1 MQKLTHSKK
10 ILVSSAL
17 AFSMTV
23 TSLFG
28 MNAVQAAPSGFSE
41 HHISTGSTQLS
52 KQYTGKGI
60 KVAVIDSGINME
72 HPLFKGN
79 IKKGY
84 DYIERDSI
92 PQDGD
97 GHGSHVAGIIMQQAP
112 DAELYIY
119 RVFAGVNGQKN
130 YSNSVVDAIKRAVE
144 DKVQVI
150 NLSLNAD
157 IDAPSEPIARA
168 IAEAVQ
174 QGVVV
179 VKSAG
184 NSGEAWS
191 ITSPGYGAEPIVVGA
206 TSQAHTDAALVSGT
220 TNVQLHPLYGA
231 KKLPTTGSAS
241 FVYAGHVAP
250 AKLKDAKFRGKYV
263 VIEAREDSD
272 YFVEEWYEAAQ
283 ESGLKGVIF
292 AVSSMDGDGSSMYVN
307 VDKDPSRMIPGAI
320 ISMEDARK
328 LKKLASKPW
337 SWGSVNVAERL
348 GSLSSGGPA
357 VGTWLLKPD
366 LVAPGMH
373 IYSALGEEDGYV
385 MNSGTSMAAPQVTA
399 AAALLLEAHPN
410 WTPEMVKSA
419 LMQHANQLV
428 NEKGI
433 PYKRTE
439 QGAGSLNVEAALQT
453 STFALPASLSFGH
466 IAPGYKGN
474 NPVLSQILELKNT
487 SDKPVT
493 YQLKANLEV
502 GKGQLEIPQQITVQP
517 NQTVKIPVKW
527 TVDLKQKAGVW
538 SGSISIKGDKEVLS
552 VPFVL
557 VNQVKSYPLVKG
569 EHIDNTLYS
578 PKGDSSKK
586 SSTIHYYV
594 TVPSQRVLVT
604 ATREDEQPKSLAGKT
619 YVLLNQAKHAKG
631 LTQFKF
637 TGKDVNGTTLPDGRY
652 NIKVKSFAENRQ
664 TVTEGITFFVDSKA
678 PVVVKIN
685 NQKAAK
691 GQLFGTIEDQLTE
704 LNGLIVTKE
713 LERHLIFDPKL
724 VTMQWRVKD
733 GQKWNY
739 VNVNVDEKRFFADLR
754 SAKLAL
760 GKHNIILRVKDVFGN
775 QAEQTIQITIK

>member
-1 MQKLTHSKK
+1 MKTLTHSKK
-10 ILVSSAL
+10 IIITSAL
-17 AFSMTV
+17 AVSLTV
-23 TSLFG
+23 TSLLG
-28 MNAVQAAPSGFSE
+28 INAVQAAPSGFSE
-41 HHISTGSTQLS
+41 NHISTGSTLLS

-60 KVAVIDSGINME
+60 KIAVIDSGINRK

-84 DYIERDSI
+84 DYVEQDSI
-92 PQDGD
+92 PQDED

-112 DAELYIY
+112 DAELHIY
-119 RVFAGVNGQKN
+119 RVFSGVNGQKN
-130 YSNSVVDAIKRAVE
+130 YSNSIVDAIKRAVE

-157 IDAPSEPIARA
+157 IDAPSEPVARA
-168 IAEAVQ
+168 IAEAVK

-184 NSGEAWS
+184 NFGEAWS

-206 TSQAHTDAALVSGT
+206 TSQARTDAALVSGT
-220 TNVQLHPLYGA
+220 TIVQLHPLYGA

-250 AKLKDAKFRGKYV
+250 AKLKDAKYRGKYV

-272 YFVEEWYEAAQ
+272 YYVEDWYTAAQ
-283 ESGLKGVIF
+283 EAGLKGVIF
-292 AVSSMDGDGSSMYVN
+292 ADSSMDGEGATMYVN
-307 VDKDPSRMIPGAI
+307 VHKEPARMISGAV
-320 ISMEDARK
+320 ISMKDAQK
-328 LKKLASKPW
+328 LKKLASKSW

-419 LMQHANQLV
+419 LMQHANQLI
-428 NEKGI
+428 NEKGV

-439 QGAGSLNVEAALQT
+439 QGAGSLNIEAALQAN
-453 STFALPASLSFGH
+453 TFASPASLSFGH
-466 IAPGYKGN
+466 IAPGFKGN
-474 NPVLSQILELKNT
+474 NPVLSQTLELTNT
-487 SDKPVT
+487 SDKSVT

-502 GKGQLEIPQQITVQP
+502 GKGPLELPQQITVQP

-527 TVDLKQKAGVW
+527 TVDLKQNAGVW
-538 SGSISIKGDKEVLS
+538 SGSISIKGDKDAVS
-552 VPFVL
+552 VPFLL
-557 VNQVKSYPLVKG
+557 VNQVKNYPLVKG
-569 EHIDNTLYS
+569 DHIDNTLYA
-578 PKGDSSKK
+578 PKGDSSTK

-604 ATREDEQPKSLAGKT
+604 ATREDEQPKSMAGKT

-631 LTQFKF
+631 LSQFKF

-664 TVTEGITFFVDSKA
+664 TVTEGITFFIDSKA
-678 PVVVKIN
+678 PVVMVN

-691 GQLFGTIEDQLTE
+691 GQLFGKIEDQLTGF
-704 LNGLIVTKE
+704 NGLIVTKE
-713 LERHLIFDPKL
+713 LESYLIFDPKL
-724 VTMQWRVKD
+724 VTMQWRVNHS
-733 GQKWNY
+733 QKWHY
-739 VNVNVDEKRFFADLR
+739 VNVNVDEKQFFADLR
-754 SAKLAL
+754 SSKLAP
-760 GKHNIILRVKDVFGN
+760 GKHNIILRVKDIFGN
-775 QAEQTIQITIK
+775 QTERTTQVTIK

>member
-1 MQKLTHSKK
+1 MHKLTHSKK
-10 ILVSSAL
+10 IIITSAL
-17 AFSMTV
+17 AVSLTI

-28 MNAVQAAPSGFSE
+28 TTTVQAAPSGFNE
-41 HHISTGSTQLS
+41 NHISTGSTQLS
-52 KQYTGKGI
+52 KQFTGKGV
-60 KVAVIDSGINME
+60 KVAVIDTGINME
-72 HPLFKGN
+72 HPLFRGN

-84 DYIERDSI
+84 DYVDHDSI
-92 PQDGD
+92 PQDED

-112 DAELYIY
+112 DAELHIY
-119 RVFAGVNGQKN
+119 RVFGAARGQKN
-130 YSNSVVDAIKRAVE
+130 YADSVVDAIQRAVE

-157 IDAPSEPIARA
+157 IDAPSEPVARA
-168 IAEAVQ
+168 IAEAVK
-174 QGVVV
+174 QGIVV

-184 NSGEAWS
+184 NLGEAWS

-206 TSQAHTDAALVSGT
+206 TSQARTDAALVSGT
-220 TNVQLHPLYGA
+220 TRVQLHPLYGA
-231 KKLPTTGSAS
+231 KKLPITGSTS

-250 AKLKDAKFRGKYV
+250 TKLKDAKYRGKYV
-263 VIEAREDSD
+263 VIEASEDSD
-272 YFVEEWYEAAQ
+272 YFVDEWYAAAQ
-283 ESGLKGVIF
+283 EAGLKGIIF
-292 AVSSMDGDGSSMYVN
+292 AVASINGEGSSMYVN

-320 ISMEDARK
+320 ISMEDAQK
-328 LKKLASKPW
+328 LKKLASKSW

-348 GSLSSGGPA
+348 GNLSSGGPA

-410 WTPEMVKSA
+410 WTPDMIKSA
-419 LMQHANQLV
+419 LMQHANQLL
-428 NEKGI
+428 NGKGV

-453 STFALPASLSFGH
+453 NTFASPASLSFGH

-474 NPVLSQILELKNT
+474 NPVLSQTLELTNT

-493 YQLKANLEV
+493 YQLKANMEA
-502 GKGQLEIPQQITVQP
+502 GKGQLELPQQITIQP
-517 NQTVKIPVKW
+517 NQTVKVPVKW
-527 TVDLKQKAGVW
+527 TVDLKQKAGIW
-538 SGSISIKGDKEVLS
+538 SGAISLKSDKDELN

-569 EHIDNTLYS
+569 EYIDNTMYS

-586 SSTIHYYV
+586 SSTIHYYA

-631 LTQFKF
+631 LAQFKF

-652 NIKVKSFAENRQ
+652 NVKVKSFAENRQ
-664 TVTEGITFFVDSKA
+664 TVTEGITFFIDSKA
-678 PVVVKIN
+678 PVVTVN

-691 GQLFGTIEDQLTE
+691 GQLFGKIEDQLTAF
-704 LNGLIVTKE
+704 NGLIVTKE
-713 LERHLIFDPKL
+713 LESYLIFDPKL
-724 VTMQWRVKD
+724 ITIQWRVKD
-733 GQKWNY
+733 SQKWNY
-739 VNVNVDEKRFFADLR
+739 VNVNVEEKQFFADLR
-754 SAKLAL
+754 SAKLAP
-760 GKHNIILRVKDVFGN
+760 GKHTIVLRVKDVFGN
-775 QAEQTIQITIK
+775 QAEQTTQITIK